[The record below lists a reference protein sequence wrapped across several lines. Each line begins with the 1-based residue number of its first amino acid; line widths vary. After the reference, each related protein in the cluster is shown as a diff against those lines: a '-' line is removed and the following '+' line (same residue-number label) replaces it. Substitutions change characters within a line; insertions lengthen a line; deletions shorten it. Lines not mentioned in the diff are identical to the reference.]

1 MKLKDTLNEA
11 KPKFEVKYSTSRRG
25 KIQVAK
31 FMTISA
37 AKKFL
42 EDIEKTG
49 AKGIISVNG
58 KPLKL
63 AKYRY
68 MDFGEASPGRRSKG
82 RARQAD
88 ARMKSWAKRWMAD
101 VSDEVEKL
109 NPKMAGRIDWDTAHV
124 LSRKNMKPAE
134 AAKRLVKLGPVKEA

>member
-11 KPKFEVKYSTSRRG
+11 KPKFEVKYSASRRG

-31 FMTISA
+31 FMTLSA

-42 EDIEKTG
+42 KDIEKTG

-63 AKYRY
+63 TKQTT

-88 ARMKSWAKRWMAD
+88 ARMKSFAKRWMAD

-109 NPKMAGRIDWDTAHV
+109 NPKMAGRIDWDTAQY
-124 LSRKNMKPAE
+124 LMNKGMKPKE
-134 AAKRLVKLGPVKEA
+134 AAKRMAKK